1 MINITKLSLITLI
14 LLLLISSAYAGNF
27 TVINPYDGGG
37 TAWYKGQLH
46 CHTDNSD
53 GKNDPEE
60 VVEAYKEAGYNFIAI
75 TDHNFITPDPLV
87 EGITFIP
94 GVEETLKRHLVAIN
108 VEKRYEGKDIQEC
121 LDFHFN
127 GTSMI
132 FIAHPEWR
140 KRYIMCSKEVNSY
153 SNFNFIEVFNTGI
166 GYSAEDPWDFLLS
179 NGRKIFALAT
189 DDCHNVKGKGFNR
202 GWVMVRANS
211 GSKED
216 ILNSLRKGNFYASI
230 GNDIEITVEG
240 DTIIAKS
247 SKKSIFDFR
256 GKNGEIL
263 KNDGNVNESKY
274 TITGD
279 EMYVRV
285 RACAVPDGNMAWS
298 QPIFIQK
305 I

>member
-1 MINITKLSLITLI
+1 MNIMKLSIITLI
-14 LLLLISSAYAGNF
+14 LILFVSAANSASF
-27 TVINPYDGGG
+27 TIENPYEAGG
-37 TAWYKGQLH
+37 ANLYKGQLH
-46 CHTDNSD
+46 CHTTNSD

-60 VVEAYKEAGYNFIAI
+60 VVEAYKEAGYNFISI
-75 TDHNFITPDPLV
+75 TDHNFITPDPQI
-87 EGITFIP
+87 EGIMFIP
-94 GVEETLKRHLVAIN
+94 GVEETLKRHLVAFD

-127 GTSMI
+127 NNRMTS
-132 FIAHPEWR
+132 IAHPEWR
-140 KRYIMCSKEVNSY
+140 GRYIMCSKEVNSY
-153 SNFNFIEVFNTGI
+153 KNFNFIEVFNTGI
-166 GYSAEDPWDFLLS
+166 GYFVEEPWDFLLS

-211 GSKED
+211 DKD
-216 ILNSLRKGNFYASI
+216 ILNSLRNGNFYAST

-247 SKKSIFDFR
+247 SNKSIFDFK

-274 TITGD
+274 TLTGD
-279 EMYVRV
+279 EIYVRV
-285 RACAVPDGNMAWS
+285 RACTVPDGKMAWS
-298 QPIFIQK
+298 QPVFIEK
-305 I
+305 K

>member
-1 MINITKLSLITLI
+1 MMNITKLSLITLI

-75 TDHNFITPDPLV
+75 TDHNFITPDPLI
-87 EGITFIP
+87 EGITFIS

-127 GTSMI
+127 DKSMI

-153 SNFNFIEVFNTGI
+153 NNFNFIEVFNTGI

-189 DDCHNVKGKGFNR
+189 DDCHNVKGRGFNR
-202 GWVMVRANS
+202 GYVMVKADSS
-211 GSKED
+211 GKED
-216 ILNSLRKGNFYASI
+216 ILKSLRNGNFYAST
-230 GNDIEITVEG
+230 GNDMEITVEG

-247 SKKSIFDFR
+247 SNSSIFDFK

-263 KNDGNVNESKY
+263 KNDGNVNESRY

-279 EMYVRV
+279 EMYIRV
-285 RACAVPDGNMAWS
+285 RACSVPDGKMAWS

-305 I
+305 N